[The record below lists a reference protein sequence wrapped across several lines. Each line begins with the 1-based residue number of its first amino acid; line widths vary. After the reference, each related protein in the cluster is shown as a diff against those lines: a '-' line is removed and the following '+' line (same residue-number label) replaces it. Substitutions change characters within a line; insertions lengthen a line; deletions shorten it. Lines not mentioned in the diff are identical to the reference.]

1 MTLTVLPARPRPGV
15 PPADPEAARDRWV
28 RRRVGLVWGLLFLN
42 VLTFAAGTWNQLPLI
57 VPIPSVMG
65 KIITQ
70 GSLPIAL
77 LLAISVNRKLAI
89 RPNVFMCL
97 LTLLVVVAFMAGLH
111 PLGHVIGTMYRTLRF
126 AGFVATLWLLTPWW
140 GRRDMLL
147 LRCQL
152 ISIGVVLG
160 SVVLG
165 LLIAPGRA
173 LAQGRLSGEFW
184 PMPPAQV
191 ADFGGVMF
199 GLVAILW
206 FCGVIRGRVAGPIVA
221 VSGLALF
228 LSHTRIEVVALLAG
242 IVVGGLSIIMARARV
257 RRTFV
262 AAGIAVSVGVT
273 AFSGAVTTWLA
284 RGESS
289 RELTSL
295 TGRTTVWNG
304 VVNAPRDLFQVIFG
318 YGLSNKSFN
327 GFPIDSNWLATY
339 LDLGLLGVAISAILL
354 LFVFVS
360 AWFQPGQVQR
370 ALALFL
376 VVYLMVTSYTE
387 TGLGDA
393 SEYML
398 DLVLAASLLVPP
410 IGDWRPR

>member
-1 MTLTVLPARPRPGV
+1 MSLTVVTARPRPGV

-42 VLTFAAGTWNQLPLI
+42 ALTFAAGTWNQLPLI
-57 VPIPSVMG
+57 LPIPSVLG

-70 GSLPIAL
+70 GSLPLAL
-77 LLAISVNRKLAI
+77 LLAITVNRRLTV

-97 LTLLVVVAFMAGLH
+97 LSLFVIVAFMSGLH
-111 PLGHVIGTMYRTLRF
+111 PLGHVIGTMYRTGRF

-147 LRCQL
+147 VRCQL
-152 ISIGVVLG
+152 TCLGVVLG
-160 SVVLG
+160 SVILG

-191 ADFGGVMF
+191 ADFAAVMF

-206 FCGVIRGRVAGPIVA
+206 FCGLMRGRITAPIVA
-221 VSGLALF
+221 LTGLVLF
-228 LSHTRIEVVALLAG
+228 LTHTRIELVALVAG
-242 IVVGGLSIIMARARV
+242 ILVGGLSIILARARV

-262 AAGIAVSVGVT
+262 AAGIAVSVGIT

-289 RELTSL
+289 QELTSL
-295 TGRTTVWNG
+295 TGRTTVWDG

-360 AWFQPGQVQR
+360 SYFQPSQVQR

-376 VVYLMVTSYTE
+376 VTYLMITSYTE

-393 SEYML
+393 SEYLL
-398 DLVLAASLLVPP
+398 DLALAASLLVRP
-410 IGDWRPR
+410 IGDWRPG

>member
-1 MTLTVLPARPRPGV
+1 MTLTVLPARQRPGV

-42 VLTFAAGTWNQLPLI
+42 LLTFAAGTWNTLPLI

-70 GSLPIAL
+70 GSLPLAL
-77 LLAISVNRKLAI
+77 LLAITVNRRLAI

-97 LTLLVVVAFMAGLH
+97 LTLLVIVAFMSGLH
-111 PLGHVIGTMYRTLRF
+111 PLGHVIGTMYRTMRL

-152 ISIGVVLG
+152 VCIGVVLG

-165 LLIAPGRA
+165 MLIAPGRA

-191 ADFGGVMF
+191 ADFAAVMF

-206 FCGVIRGRVAGPIVA
+206 FCGLMRGRVTAPIVV
-221 VSGLALF
+221 VSGLVLF
-228 LSHTRIEVVALLAG
+228 LTHTRIELVALIAG
-242 IVVGGLSIIMARARV
+242 ILVGGLSIIMARARV

-262 AAGIAVSVGVT
+262 AAGIAVSAGIT

-289 RELTSL
+289 QELTSL
-295 TGRTTVWNG
+295 TGRTTVWDG

-339 LDLGLLGVAISAILL
+339 LDLGLLGVAISATLL

-360 AWFQPGQVQR
+360 AYFQPGQVQR

-376 VVYLMVTSYTE
+376 VVYLMITSYTE

-398 DLVLAASLLVPP
+398 ALALAASLLVRP
-410 IGDWRPR
+410 IGDWRPG